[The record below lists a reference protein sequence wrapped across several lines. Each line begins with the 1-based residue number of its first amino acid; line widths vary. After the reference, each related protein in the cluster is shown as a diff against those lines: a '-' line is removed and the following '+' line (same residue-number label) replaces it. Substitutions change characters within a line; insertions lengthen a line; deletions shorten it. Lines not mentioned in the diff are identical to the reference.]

1 MSQTGYSQF
10 TPIISSWQRIL
21 KFALGGLFLALVLSL
36 TQPLEYSASTKIAIT
51 QELGNV
57 DSYTAGRSAERVA
70 DDLAQAM
77 YYSVFFNAIVDQY
90 PDVDES
96 YFGDTVRKQRKKWQD
111 AVSASVSRG
120 NGTLTIRT
128 YHPNSE
134 QAELLAG
141 AIAEYLETDGW
152 RYASGTGSISNMR
165 VVDEVLTSRFPVR
178 PNIPLNMFSGFVVG
192 ALFGVGLVLIQ
203 TEHLRRKHQVIFEE
217 D

>member
-10 TPIISSWQRIL
+10 TPIISSWRRIL
-21 KFALGGLFLALVLSL
+21 KFAFGGLLLALVLSVV
-36 TQPLEYSASTKIAIT
+36 QPLEYSATTKIAIT

-77 YYSVFFNAIVDQY
+77 YYSVFFNDIVDRY
-90 PDVDES
+90 PGIDEN
-96 YFGDTVRKQRKKWQD
+96 YFGDTVRKQRQKWGK

-134 QAELLAG
+134 QAELLAT

-178 PNIPLNMFSGFVVG
+178 PNIPLNVFSGFVIG

-203 TEHLRRKHQVIFEE
+203 TENLRRKHQVIFEE